1 LSILFSN
8 REIYAPVREAFRR
21 PQTEKS
27 KYTQMKKLLLWLID
41 IYKKKISPHTRRKCR
56 FYPTCSTY
64 AREAIMLHGAFRGT
78 LLAFLR
84 IMRCNPFN
92 PGGIDKVP
100 AASNFKI
107 YMKAMFGFGQKRKHR
122 PTV

>member
-1 LSILFSN
+1 
-8 REIYAPVREAFRR
+8 
-21 PQTEKS
+21 
-27 KYTQMKKLLLWLID
+27 MKKILLWLID
-41 IYKKKISPHTRRKCR
+41 FYKKKISPNTRRKCR

-92 PGGIDKVP
+92 AGGIDKVP
-100 AASNFKI
+100 ENYKI
-107 YMKAMFGFGQKRKHR
+107 YMKAMLGFTHKKKHR